1 MGLPCRALFA
11 GRRKPSVAAVVVE
24 IDGQRVVDGST
35 ISAAGTLI
43 ITTPFDTALFV
54 DGVAWQ
60 PIDTIGNSKVYVV
73 ASGGRFVVYD
83 LQGRLLFTFINE
95 YTQDFELVGFQRCT
109 FYNSEGSII
118 NRESAEQTYVQT
130 TARTAG
136 ASILVEIEG
145 NYTDTPAATATPSY
159 NQGEVSMTV
168 TASKISLT
176 ANYDPTKYAQVKLG
190 NVLIA
195 FITAL

>member
-1 MGLPCRALFA
+1 M
-11 GRRKPSVAAVVVE
+11 VE

-35 ISAAGTLI
+35 ISAAGTLL

-60 PIDTIGNSKVYVV
+60 PIDTIGNSKVYIV

-95 YTQDFELVGFQRCT
+95 YTQDFELTGYQRCT
-109 FYNSEGSII
+109 FRNSAGDTI
-118 NRESAEQTYVQT
+118 NRESAYQTYVQT
-130 TARTAG
+130 SARAQG

-145 NYTDTPAATATPSY
+145 DYTDTPAATATPTY
-159 NQGEVSMTV
+159 NQGEVTMTV
-168 TASKISLT
+168 TSSKISLT
-176 ANYDPTKYAQVKLG
+176 ANYDPTKYVQVKLG

-195 FITAL
+195 FVNALV